1 MTSQGTRDG
10 PAKHTQRGATDPPRC
25 QAHLPWT
32 QQLCPF
38 PRTCAWDSGSSAATA
53 LPHTRRGVSLLGLCP
68 CRIDFSVSLRGSP
81 TKALSPAGAPAA
93 GATARVSPIKR
104 HTRTLDDFE
113 TVRMAPPRARAVH
126 GVPEGQT
133 FCPARTNFTHS
144 WVLMQMIM
152 SQKTG
157 ASPGVTSPAKSRGDA
172 SPAAASTAGQVGG
185 AVAAAAAAAQRL
197 LLLQRRQQQAVE
209 AASKQGRPG
218 A

>member
-1 MTSQGTRDG
+1 MKSHHPRRRSRYIIQRLQRSLYIVPRTGVADTCQTHYGQTGREKGGDVTSQGTRDG

-133 FCPARTNFTHS
+133 FCPARTNFTH
-144 WVLMQMIM
+144 
-152 SQKTG
+152 
-157 ASPGVTSPAKSRGDA
+157 PGYSCR
-172 SPAAASTAGQVGG
+172 
-185 AVAAAAAAAQRL
+185 
-197 LLLQRRQQQAVE
+197 
-209 AASKQGRPG
+209 
-218 A
+218 